1 MRDLVHNLGVVPV
14 VAPAVLSATTTSDPV
29 DLIDFGS
36 AALVINTGA
45 IAGAGDFTA
54 KLQHSDTT
62 TGGDFTDVAADDLIG
77 SLPASLAASSAVKVG
92 YKGYKRYLRTVLT
105 KNSGTSIAA
114 SAVLVKGYARNRP
127 VA

>member
-1 MRDLVHNLGVVPV
+1 MRDLVHNLGVVPM
-14 VAPAVLSATTTSDPV
+14 VAPAVLSATTTSDSV
-29 DLIDFGS
+29 DLLDFGS
-36 AALVINTGA
+36 ATLVVNTGA

-62 TGGDFTDVAADDLIG
+62 TAGDFTDVAADALIG
-77 SLPASLAASSAVKVG
+77 SLPASLTANSVAKVG
-92 YKGYKRYLRTVLT
+92 YWGHRRYLRAVLT

>member
-1 MRDLVHNLGVVPV
+1 MRDLVHNLGVVPM

-29 DLIDFGS
+29 DLLDFGS
-36 AALVINTGA
+36 AMLVINTGA
-45 IAGAGDFTA
+45 IAGAGDFTV

-62 TGGDFTDVAADDLIG
+62 TGSDFIDVAADALIG
-77 SLPASLAASSAVKVG
+77 SLPASLTANSVSKVG
-92 YKGYKRYLRTVLT
+92 YWGHRRYLRAVLT

-114 SAVLVKGYARNRP
+114 GAMLVKAHARNRP